1 MVRVFKYALIRLAVF
16 FVVWGAC
23 MLLNLGW
30 IFSTIAA
37 AVIALAAGYLFFN
50 NLRTGAGQDVASA
63 WEGRGKAE
71 RFKSEQADADA
82 EDSYTEGRFFEP
94 GSEAGSEPGPWD
106 PKDK

>member
-1 MVRVFKYALIRLAVF
+1 MRVFKYAAIRLAVF

-50 NLRTGAGQDVASA
+50 ELRTGAGQDVAGA
-63 WEGRGKAE
+63 WQGRGRKE
-71 RFKSEQADADA
+71 QFRSEQADADA
-82 EDSYTEGRFFEP
+82 EDSYTEGRYFEP
-94 GSEAGSEPGPWD
+94 GSGPD
-106 PKDK
+106 REEKP